1 MKIFPPF
8 EMPTVVGGVNVIQIS
23 VYCPVMDEFSHSI
36 KIVGSGSPYSLGVKN
51 TPLVV
56 SM

>member
-1 MKIFPPF
+1 MKILPPF
-8 EMPTVVGGVNVIQIS
+8 EIPTVVGGVNVILIS

-36 KIVGSGSPYSLGVKN
+36 KIVGSGSPNNLGVKN